1 MDKHICNYTAR
12 LLRSIT
18 VLDNRTINN
27 IKRGKTSL
35 SQM

>member
-12 LLRSIT
+12 LLRRIT
-18 VLDNRTINN
+18 GLDNRTISNM
-27 IKRGKTSL
+27 KRGKTSL

>member
-1 MDKHICNYTAR
+1 MNKHICNYTAR

-18 VLDNRTINN
+18 GLDNRTTSNM
-27 IKRGKTSL
+27 KKGKTSL